1 MKRDR
6 VLEETRRGLAK
17 TGFFLSRPHGER
29 GLCFDFVARRDD
41 TLLIVKVLQ
50 NVDAL
55 SKDTAHELVEVAR
68 ILEGSPLVVGERSGT
83 GSLED
88 GVIYTRFGVS
98 ILSRRT
104 LGEFL
109 EEGIPPFLYSA
120 PGGLYVRLDA
130 DALRRLREERQVSLG
145 TLADIAGVTRR
156 TIQMYLEGMSAT
168 MEVAMRLE
176 EFLNESLVMPV
187 DPFALLADPTA
198 REERLPQIDGFERE
212 MFERLERLGY
222 RVLRTVR
229 SPFDALS
236 KHEETTFLTGVGEA
250 DRALE
255 RKAEVVSNLSRVAH
269 AAPPLP
275 RGRAGAGELR
285 GGDLCG
291 GALAGGT
298 AAETAA
304 VLHGGRPGRRE
315 ARDPTRSDRHGRG
328 HVHRELRGQRLH
340 PGGHLPRAPG
350 AKAREEA
357 IRREDPAGIRARM
370 GRRGERPAGLRAPPG
385 EARGVHGRAPPSDR
399 RRGSVRARGNRG
411 GTDKGRPRGAARL
424 ASDILR
430 LARVS
435 QVDRIGVGSHAV
447 DIDWIRPRRP
457 VVLV

>member
-17 TGFFLSRPHGER
+17 TGFFVSRPHGER

-55 SKDTAHELVEVAR
+55 NKGTAHELLEVAR

-109 EEGIPPFLYSA
+109 EEGVPPFLYSA

-176 EFLNESLVMPV
+176 EFLNESLVVPV
-187 DPFALLADPTA
+187 DPFALPADPA
-198 REERLPQIDGFERE
+198 RPDERLPQLEGFERE

-236 KHEETTFLTGVGEA
+236 KHDETTFLTGVGEA

-255 RKAEVVSNLSRVAH
+255 RKAEVVANLSRVVEKDSVMFVERARVRMSI
-269 AAPPLP
+269 
-275 RGRAGAGELR
+275 RG
-285 GGDLCG
+285 
-291 GALAGGT
+291 
-298 AAETAA
+298 
-304 VLHGGRPGRRE
+304 VP
-315 ARDPTRSDRHGRG
+315 
-328 HVHRELRGQRLH
+328 VI
-340 PGGHLPRAPG
+340 
-350 AKAREEA
+350 AREEL
-357 IRREDPAGIRARM
+357 RRAKDRDDVEEMIS
-370 GRRGERPAGLRAPPG
+370 ER
-385 EARGVHGRAPPSDR
+385 
-399 RRGSVRARGNRG
+399 
-411 GTDKGRPRGAARL
+411 KG
-424 ASDILR
+424 
-430 LARVS
+430 
-435 QVDRIGVGSHAV
+435 
-447 DIDWIRPRRP
+447 
-457 VVLV
+457 

>member
-55 SKDTAHELVEVAR
+55 NKETARE
-68 ILEGSPLVVGERSGT
+68 PLVVGERSGT

-109 EEGIPPFLYSA
+109 EEGVPPFLYSA

-130 DALRRLREERQVSLG
+130 DALRRLREERRVSLG

-187 DPFALLADPTA
+187 DPFALLADPAA
-198 REERLPQIDGFERE
+198 REERLPQIEGFERE

-255 RKAEVVSNLSRVAH
+255 RKAEVVSNLSRVVEKDSVMFVERARVRMSI
-269 AAPPLP
+269 
-275 RGRAGAGELR
+275 RG
-285 GGDLCG
+285 
-291 GALAGGT
+291 
-298 AAETAA
+298 
-304 VLHGGRPGRRE
+304 VP
-315 ARDPTRSDRHGRG
+315 
-328 HVHRELRGQRLH
+328 VI
-340 PGGHLPRAPG
+340 
-350 AKAREEA
+350 AREEL
-357 IRREDPAGIRARM
+357 RRAKDRDDVEEMIS
-370 GRRGERPAGLRAPPG
+370 ER
-385 EARGVHGRAPPSDR
+385 
-399 RRGSVRARGNRG
+399 
-411 GTDKGRPRGAARL
+411 KG
-424 ASDILR
+424 
-430 LARVS
+430 
-435 QVDRIGVGSHAV
+435 
-447 DIDWIRPRRP
+447 
-457 VVLV
+457 

>member
-41 TLLIVKVLQ
+41 TLVIVKVLQ

-55 SKDTAHELVEVAR
+55 NKETAHELLEVAR
-68 ILEGSPLVVGERSGT
+68 ILEASPLVVGERSGT
-83 GSLED
+83 GSLDD
-88 GVIYTRFGVS
+88 GV
-98 ILSRRT
+98 
-104 LGEFL
+104 
-109 EEGIPPFLYSA
+109 PPFLYSA

-187 DPFALLADPTA
+187 DPFALLADPAA
-198 REERLPQIDGFERE
+198 REERLPQIEGFERE

-236 KHEETTFLTGVGEA
+236 KAEETTFLTGVGEA

-255 RKAEVVSNLSRVAH
+255 RKAEVVSNLSRVVEKDSVMFVERARVRMSI
-269 AAPPLP
+269 
-275 RGRAGAGELR
+275 RG
-285 GGDLCG
+285 
-291 GALAGGT
+291 
-298 AAETAA
+298 
-304 VLHGGRPGRRE
+304 VP
-315 ARDPTRSDRHGRG
+315 
-328 HVHRELRGQRLH
+328 VI
-340 PGGHLPRAPG
+340 
-350 AKAREEA
+350 AREEL
-357 IRREDPAGIRARM
+357 RRAKDRDDVEEMIS
-370 GRRGERPAGLRAPPG
+370 ER
-385 EARGVHGRAPPSDR
+385 
-399 RRGSVRARGNRG
+399 
-411 GTDKGRPRGAARL
+411 KG
-424 ASDILR
+424 
-430 LARVS
+430 
-435 QVDRIGVGSHAV
+435 
-447 DIDWIRPRRP
+447 
-457 VVLV
+457 